1 MLARLPSRPASPLLQ
16 ELLSPNEVAINHN
29 GRFAFIL
36 KGAQNLMDLSR
47 RELLKGSAVLGLN
60 ALCGSIVPAA
70 YARQPHLNFPVR
82 PIDRLALTTWPF
94 RDFMEG
100 PPNSSRKRS
109 KPDMDI
115 LGFARMAIEK
125 FDINNINPLIAHFTS
140 TEPRHLHDLRE
151 QVARAG
157 SHFVDLGLGDGKFND
172 PDPAVR
178 NASVGHSK
186 RGIDMAAILG
196 SPSVRQHLG
205 GSRGAKP
212 DVDRTAQSL
221 GDLADYGAKKN
232 IVVILENDSLVNED
246 PFFIVKVIEKAGN
259 PYLRALPDVGNT
271 MLKGDPSYN
280 YRGLEAMYKHAFNM
294 SHVKDEVASRSG
306 TVYKIDLAK
315 AFGIAKASGYRGYF
329 SMEWETKAGDP
340 FEGTRR
346 LVKETLHY
354 LS

>member
-1 MLARLPSRPASPLLQ
+1 MEDSHLFPRER
-16 ELLSPNEVAINHN
+16 
-29 GRFAFIL
+29 
-36 KGAQNLMDLSR
+36 KNLMNISR
-47 RELLKGSAVLGLN
+47 RELLKSSAVLGLS

-70 YARQPHLNFPVR
+70 YARQPHYKFPVR

-100 PPNSSRKRS
+100 PHNSNHDRS
-109 KPDMDI
+109 KPAMDI
-115 LGFARMAIEK
+115 LGFAKMAIQK
-125 FDINNINPLIAHFTS
+125 FNIHNINPLIAHFTS

-157 SHFVDLGLGDGKFND
+157 SHFVDLGLGAGKFYD
-172 PDPAVR
+172 PDAAIR
-178 NASVGHSK
+178 KASVERS
-186 RGIDMAAILG
+186 RRSIDMAVILG

-212 DVDRTAQSL
+212 DVDRAAHSL
-221 GDLADYGAKKN
+221 GELADYGAKKN

-246 PFFIVKVIEKAGN
+246 PFFIVKVIEKADN
-259 PYLRALPDVGNT
+259 PYLRSLPDVGNT

-294 SHVKDEVASRSG
+294 SHVKDEVVSRSG

-315 AFGIAKASGYRGYF
+315 AFGIAKANGYRGYF

-340 FEGTRR
+340 FEGTQR

>member
-1 MLARLPSRPASPLLQ
+1 
-16 ELLSPNEVAINHN
+16 
-29 GRFAFIL
+29 
-36 KGAQNLMDLSR
+36 MDISR
-47 RELLKGSAVLGLN
+47 RELLKGSAVLGLS

-70 YARQPHLNFPVR
+70 SARQPHYKFPIR

-94 RDFMEG
+94 RDFMKG
-100 PPNSSRKRS
+100 PHNTNRS
-109 KPDMDI
+109 KPGMDI
-115 LGFARMAIEK
+115 LGFAKMAFEK
-125 FDINNINPLIAHFTS
+125 FNIHNINPLTAHFTS

-151 QVARAG
+151 QVAKAG
-157 SHFVDLGLGDGKFND
+157 SHFVDLGLGAGKFYD
-172 PDPAVR
+172 PDAVVR
-178 NASVGHSK
+178 KASVENSK
-186 RGIDMAAILG
+186 RSIDMAVILG

-205 GSRGAKP
+205 GSRGARP
-212 DVDRTAQSL
+212 DVDRAAQSL
-221 GDLADYGAKKN
+221 GELADYGAKKN

-294 SHVKDEVASRSG
+294 SHVKDEVVSRSG

-329 SMEWETKAGDP
+329 SMEWETKEGDP
-340 FEGTRR
+340 YEGTRR

-354 LS
+354 LSQAQS